1 MKYFLH
7 HNNKTFDTSNV
18 NILLLGFSSS
28 EALQYKYLITTT
40 SAVVAAIISSIISQ
54 PGDTLLSFVNK
65 SVKTNNNVMLMNT
78 EGGEIEVVSIIEN
91 EIKKEKVNA
100 LQIIYDTSVEL
111 GVIGLFKGLQARL
124 IHVIFIVV
132 IQLLIYDSV
141 KQFVGIPVTGF
152 H

>member
-1 MKYFLH
+1 MLMLC
-7 HNNKTFDTSNV
+7 V
-18 NILLLGFSSS
+18 MLLGFSSS
-28 EALQYKYLITTT
+28 EALQYKYLVTTI
-40 SAVVAAIISSIISQ
+40 SAVIAAIISSIISQ

-65 SVKTNNNVMLMNT
+65 SAKTKNVLPINL
-78 EGGEIEVVSIIEN
+78 EDDGGKEVVSMIESG
-91 EIKKEKVNA
+91 IKKEKVNA
-100 LQIIYDTSVEL
+100 LQIIYDTIIEL

-141 KQFVGIPVTGF
+141 KQLVGIPVTGF

>member
-1 MKYFLH
+1 M
-7 HNNKTFDTSNV
+7 
-18 NILLLGFSSS
+18 ILIGLSSS
-28 EALQYKYLITTT
+28 EALQYKYLITTS

-65 SVKTNNNVMLMNT
+65 NAKANSLLINRTVCKDIDDDSSS
-78 EGGEIEVVSIIEN
+78 GGEI
-91 EIKKEKVNA
+91 KKLNA
-100 LQIIYDTSVEL
+100 LSIIYDTSMEL
-111 GVIGLFKGLQARL
+111 GIKGLFMGLKARL

-141 KQFVGIPVTGF
+141 KQIVGIPVTGF

>member
-1 MKYFLH
+1 M
-7 HNNKTFDTSNV
+7 
-18 NILLLGFSSS
+18 ILIGLSSS
-28 EALQYKYLITTT
+28 EALQYKYLITTS

-65 SVKTNNNVMLMNT
+65 NAKSNNILMSRT
-78 EGGEIEVVSIIEN
+78 VSKDIDDSSSGGEI
-91 EIKKEKVNA
+91 KKLNA
-100 LQIIYDTSVEL
+100 LSIIYDTSMEL
-111 GVIGLFKGLQARL
+111 GMKGLFMGLKARL

-141 KQFVGIPVTGF
+141 KQIVGIPVTGF

>member
-1 MKYFLH
+1 M
-7 HNNKTFDTSNV
+7 
-18 NILLLGFSSS
+18 LLGFSSS
-28 EALQYKYLITTT
+28 EALQYKYLITTI
-40 SAVVAAIISSIISQ
+40 SAVIAAIISSIISQ

-65 SVKTNNNVMLMNT
+65 STKTNNTVMLINS
-78 EGGEIEVVSIIEN
+78 EGKEIEVVSIPVERGI
-91 EIKKEKVNA
+91 IKKDKVNA
-100 LQIIYDTSVEL
+100 LQIIYDTSIEL

-141 KQFVGIPVTGF
+141 KQLVGIPVTGF

>member
-1 MKYFLH
+1 M
-7 HNNKTFDTSNV
+7 
-18 NILLLGFSSS
+18 LLGFSSS

-111 GVIGLFKGLQARL
+111 GVIGLFNGLQARL